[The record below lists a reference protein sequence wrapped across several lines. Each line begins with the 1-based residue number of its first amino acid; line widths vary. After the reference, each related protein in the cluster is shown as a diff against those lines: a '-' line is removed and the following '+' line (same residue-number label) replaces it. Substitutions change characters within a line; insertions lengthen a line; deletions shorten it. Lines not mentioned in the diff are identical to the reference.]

1 MAAFNQW
8 MEKLMDKAKKQ
19 VEERRNTQ
27 ETEERSA
34 TEEKVEK
41 RSTTEEQ
48 VIQKKGKEN
57 KRKIVTEE
65 EQEEEEW
72 KKFFKRYRLIMI
84 LFGVLL
90 GVGGGGLGSFYPKNV
105 ETALDTLI
113 NTKTGMKSINIQP
126 DIENINTTLPDNFT
140 ACATSCPAA
149 ECRKKNARTTARLT
163 PKIIFHMSCPSKI
176 LHY

>member
-1 MAAFNQW
+1 MDGKADGQGEETGRGTKKHTGDGGAKCSGGESGGAKNI
-8 MEKLMDKAKKQ
+8 EK
-19 VEERRNTQ
+19 
-27 ETEERSA
+27 
-34 TEEKVEK
+34 
-41 RSTTEEQ
+41 Q
-48 VIQKKGKEN
+48 VIQQEGKEN

-65 EQEEEEW
+65 EQEEKEW
-72 KKFFKRYRLIMI
+72 EKFFKRYRLIMI
-84 LFGVLL
+84 LFAVLL
-90 GVGGGGLGSFYPKNV
+90 GVGGGGLGSFYTKNV

-113 NTKTGMKSINIQP
+113 NTKTGMKSINIHP

>member
-1 MAAFNQW
+1 
-8 MEKLMDKAKKQ
+8 
-19 VEERRNTQ
+19 
-27 ETEERSA
+27 
-34 TEEKVEK
+34 
-41 RSTTEEQ
+41 
-48 VIQKKGKEN
+48 
-57 KRKIVTEE
+57 
-65 EQEEEEW
+65 
-72 KKFFKRYRLIMI
+72 MI

-149 ECRKKNARTTARLT
+149 ECRERTPQEECPHHCTSYAKGNIPDVLSVKNFFTIEKVDELKLKFL
-163 PKIIFHMSCPSKI
+163 KIWPLAINEIIHVIRRSRSCVLLDSAIKRNA
-176 LHY
+176 

>member
-1 MAAFNQW
+1 
-8 MEKLMDKAKKQ
+8 
-19 VEERRNTQ
+19 
-27 ETEERSA
+27 
-34 TEEKVEK
+34 
-41 RSTTEEQ
+41 
-48 VIQKKGKEN
+48 
-57 KRKIVTEE
+57 
-65 EQEEEEW
+65 
-72 KKFFKRYRLIMI
+72 MI

-90 GVGGGGLGSFYPKNV
+90 GVGGGGLGSFYPQNV

-163 PKIIFHMSCPSKI
+163 PKIISQMSQKFLKRWPLAINEIIHVIRRSRICVLLDSAMKRND
-176 LHY
+176 